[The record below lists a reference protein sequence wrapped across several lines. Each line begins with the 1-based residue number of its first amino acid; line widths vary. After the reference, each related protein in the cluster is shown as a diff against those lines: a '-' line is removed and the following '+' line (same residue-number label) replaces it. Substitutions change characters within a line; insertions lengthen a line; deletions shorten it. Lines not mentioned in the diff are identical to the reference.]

1 MEEITHEKL
10 RKIKQSF
17 RLYMSG
23 PTAHSMGQKGVSYK
37 INWGVPLPELQKMAV
52 EYGKDE
58 ALALALWQENIRECK
73 ILATLIIPVKSLT
86 DELLEAWGEQVNSQ
100 EMAELLAFNLLQYW
114 ERSPQ
119 LAYKWM
125 VADNEMMQ
133 IMAYQL
139 LARLFVNGHIPTD
152 ADAQEYLSSIVAAL
166 KCKHVGVR
174 HAATNSLYRFM
185 DLGEDYQERADI
197 ILQRLDGI
205 L

>member
-10 RKIKQSF
+10 KKIKQSF

-73 ILATLIIPVKSLT
+73 ILATLIMPVKSLT

>member
-10 RKIKQSF
+10 KKIKQSF

-73 ILATLIIPVKSLT
+73 ILATLIMPVKSLT
-86 DELLEAWGEQVNSQ
+86 DELLETWGEQVNSQ

>member
-174 HAATNSLYRFM
+174 HAATNSLHRFM